1 MKDLRSRSISSIFYV
16 LIMLSAL
23 IHPVIFMIV
32 MYISAIIVLAEYG
45 KVLRKDPEHLD
56 FLKRWNQDYS
66 PFMNTEFFPICMVS
80 IFGLLPM
87 IGRALS
93 LPNIEEADVA
103 YYIVIIIYLIFYPF
117 LLFFLISKRK
127 FYGHIA
133 SKAWPMFLITFSLI
147 LLVSSPFL
155 NIDFKKFQMYM
166 IAYLVLIW
174 GIDSAGY
181 FIGLKFGKKK
191 LYESVS
197 PKKTIEGVY
206 GSIIFTLIFGF
217 YLGQFFQIDSL
228 LSIASSLM
236 MCFFAIMGDL
246 IQSKIKRQLKVKD
259 FGNWIKGHGGLF
271 DRLDSIIFS
280 FPFFLL
286 IIIIFENV
294 S

>member
-23 IHPVIFMIV
+23 IHPVSFMIV

-45 KVLRKDPEHLD
+45 KALRKDPEHLD

-66 PFMNTEFFPICMVS
+66 PFMSTEFFPILLVT
-80 IFGLLPM
+80 ILGLLPL
-87 IGRALS
+87 IGGVS
-93 LPNIEEADVA
+93 FPNTELGDVV
-103 YYIVIIIYLIFYPF
+103 YYIFIILYLIFYPF

-127 FYGHIA
+127 FYGYIT
-133 SKAWPMFLITFSLI
+133 SKSWPIFLVTFSLI
-147 LLVSSPFL
+147 LLVSSPYL
-155 NIDFKKFQMYM
+155 NIDFKKFQIYM

-181 FIGLKFGKKK
+181 FVGLKFGKNK

-217 YLGQFFQIDSL
+217 YLSQFLQIETL
-228 LSIASSLM
+228 LVMASSLM
-236 MCFFAIMGDL
+236 ICFFAIIGDL
-246 IQSKIKRQLKVKD
+246 IQSKIKRQLKIKD

>member
-1 MKDLRSRSISSIFYV
+1 MKDLKLRSISSIFYV

-23 IHPVIFMIV
+23 IHPISFMIV

-56 FLKRWNQDYS
+56 FLKRWNRDHT
-66 PFMNTEFFPICMVS
+66 PFMSTEFFPIFMVTAL
-80 IFGLLPM
+80 GLLPLGNV
-87 IGRALS
+87 I
-93 LPNIEEADVA
+93 
-103 YYIVIIIYLIFYPF
+103 YYIIILYLIFYPF

-127 FYGHIA
+127 FYGYFT
-133 SKAWPMFLITFSLI
+133 SKAWPIFLLTLPLI
-147 LLVSSPFL
+147 LLVSSPSL

-228 LSIASSLM
+228 LAIASSLM

>member
-1 MKDLRSRSISSIFYV
+1 MKDLKLRSISSIFYV
-16 LIMLSAL
+16 IIMLSAL
-23 IHPVIFMIV
+23 IHPVSFMSV

-56 FLKRWNQDYS
+56 FLKRWNQDHT
-66 PFMNTEFFPICMVS
+66 PFMSTEFFPIFMVTAL
-80 IFGLLPM
+80 GLLPLGNV
-87 IGRALS
+87 I
-93 LPNIEEADVA
+93 
-103 YYIVIIIYLIFYPF
+103 YYIIILYLIFYPF

-127 FYGHIA
+127 FYGYFT
-133 SKAWPMFLITFSLI
+133 SKAWPIFLLTLPLI
-147 LLVSSPFL
+147 LLVSSPSL

-217 YLGQFFQIDSL
+217 YMGQFFQIDSL
-228 LSIASSLM
+228 LAIASSLM

>member
-1 MKDLRSRSISSIFYV
+1 MKDLKLRSISSIFYV

-23 IHPVIFMIV
+23 IHPISFMIV

-56 FLKRWNQDYS
+56 FLKRWNQDHT
-66 PFMNTEFFPICMVS
+66 PFMSTEFFPIFMVTAL
-80 IFGLLPM
+80 GLLPLGNV
-87 IGRALS
+87 I
-93 LPNIEEADVA
+93 
-103 YYIVIIIYLIFYPF
+103 YYIIILYLIFYPF

-127 FYGHIA
+127 FYGYFT
-133 SKAWPMFLITFSLI
+133 SKAWPIFLLTLPLI
-147 LLVSSPFL
+147 LLVSSPSL
-155 NIDFKKFQMYM
+155 NIDFKIFQMYM

-217 YLGQFFQIDSL
+217 YLGQFFQIESL
-228 LSIASSLM
+228 LAIVSSLM

>member
-1 MKDLRSRSISSIFYV
+1 MKDLKLRSISSIFYV

-23 IHPVIFMIV
+23 IHPISFMIV

-56 FLKRWNQDYS
+56 FLKRWNQDHT
-66 PFMNTEFFPICMVS
+66 PFMSTEFFPIFMVTAL
-80 IFGLLPM
+80 GLLPLGNV
-87 IGRALS
+87 I
-93 LPNIEEADVA
+93 
-103 YYIVIIIYLIFYPF
+103 YYIIILYLIFYPF

-127 FYGHIA
+127 FYGYFT
-133 SKAWPMFLITFSLI
+133 SKAWPIFLLTLPLI
-147 LLVSSPFL
+147 LLVSSPSL
-155 NIDFKKFQMYM
+155 NIDFKKFQIYM

-217 YLGQFFQIDSL
+217 YLGQFFQIESL
-228 LSIASSLM
+228 LAIVSSLL

>member
-23 IHPVIFMIV
+23 IHPVSFMIV

-45 KVLRKDPEHLD
+45 KALRKDPEHLD

-66 PFMNTEFFPICMVS
+66 PFMSTEFFPILLVT
-80 IFGLLPM
+80 ILGLLPL
-87 IGRALS
+87 IGGVS
-93 LPNIEEADVA
+93 FPNTELGYVV
-103 YYIVIIIYLIFYPF
+103 YYIFIILYLIFYPF

-127 FYGHIA
+127 FYGYIT
-133 SKAWPMFLITFSLI
+133 SKSWPIFLVTFSLI
-147 LLVSSPFL
+147 LLVSSPYL
-155 NIDFKKFQMYM
+155 NIDFKKFQIYM

-181 FIGLKFGKKK
+181 FVGLKFGKNK

-217 YLGQFFQIDSL
+217 YLSQFLQIETL
-228 LSIASSLM
+228 LVMASSLM
-236 MCFFAIMGDL
+236 ICFFAIIGDL
-246 IQSKIKRQLKVKD
+246 IQSKIKRQLKIKD

-280 FPFFLL
+280 FPFFYL

>member
-1 MKDLRSRSISSIFYV
+1 MKDLKLRSISSIFYV
-16 LIMLSAL
+16 IIMLSAL
-23 IHPVIFMIV
+23 IHPVSFMII

-56 FLKRWNQDYS
+56 FLKRWNQDHT
-66 PFMNTEFFPICMVS
+66 PFMSTEFFPIFMVTAL
-80 IFGLLPM
+80 GLLPLGNV
-87 IGRALS
+87 I
-93 LPNIEEADVA
+93 
-103 YYIVIIIYLIFYPF
+103 YYIIILYLIFYPF

-127 FYGHIA
+127 FYGYFT
-133 SKAWPMFLITFSLI
+133 SKAWPIFLLTLPLI
-147 LLVSSPFL
+147 LLVSSPSL
-155 NIDFKKFQMYM
+155 NIDFKKFQVYM

-181 FIGLKFGKKK
+181 FVGLKFGKKK

-228 LSIASSLM
+228 LAIASSLM

-280 FPFFLL
+280 FPFFYL

>member
-1 MKDLRSRSISSIFYV
+1 MKDLRSRYISSIFYV

-23 IHPVIFMIV
+23 IHPVSFMIV

-45 KVLRKDPEHLD
+45 KVLRKDLEHLN
-56 FLKRWNQDYS
+56 FLKRWGQDYS
-66 PFMNTEFFPICMVS
+66 PFMSTEFFPIFMVS
-80 IFGLLPM
+80 TFGLLPL
-87 IGRALS
+87 IGPALS
-93 LPNIEEADVA
+93 LTNIEEADVI
-103 YYIVIIIYLIFYPF
+103 YYIFIIVYLIFYPF

-127 FYGHIA
+127 FYGYIT
-133 SKAWPMFLITFSLI
+133 SKAWPMFLLTLSLI

-155 NIDFKKFQMYM
+155 NIEFKKFQIYM

-181 FIGLKFGKKK
+181 FVGLKFGKNK

-217 YLGQFFQIDSL
+217 YLSQFLQIETL
-228 LSIASSLM
+228 LVMASSLM
-236 MCFFAIMGDL
+236 ICFFAIIGDL
-246 IQSKIKRQLKVKD
+246 IQSKIKRQLKIKD

-280 FPFFLL
+280 FPFFYL

>member
-1 MKDLRSRSISSIFYV
+1 MKDLKLRSISSIFYV
-16 LIMLSAL
+16 IIMLSAL
-23 IHPVIFMIV
+23 IHPVSFMIV

-56 FLKRWNQDYS
+56 FLKRWNQDHT
-66 PFMNTEFFPICMVS
+66 PFMSTEFFPIFMVTAL
-80 IFGLLPM
+80 GLLPLGNV
-87 IGRALS
+87 I
-93 LPNIEEADVA
+93 
-103 YYIVIIIYLIFYPF
+103 YYIIILYLIFYPF

-127 FYGHIA
+127 FYGYFT
-133 SKAWPMFLITFSLI
+133 SKAWPIFLLTLSLI
-147 LLVSSPFL
+147 LLVSSPSL

-228 LSIASSLM
+228 LAIASSLM

>member
-23 IHPVIFMIV
+23 IHPVSFMIV

-45 KVLRKDPEHLD
+45 KALRKDPEHLD

-66 PFMNTEFFPICMVS
+66 PFMSTEFFPILLVT
-80 IFGLLPM
+80 ILGLLPL
-87 IGRALS
+87 IGGVS
-93 LPNIEEADVA
+93 FPNTELGYVV
-103 YYIVIIIYLIFYPF
+103 YYIFIILYLIFYPF

-127 FYGHIA
+127 FYGYIT
-133 SKAWPMFLITFSLI
+133 SKSWPIFLVTFSLI
-147 LLVSSPFL
+147 LLVSSPYL
-155 NIDFKKFQMYM
+155 NIDFKKFQIYM

-181 FIGLKFGKKK
+181 FVGLKFGKKK
-191 LYESVS
+191 LCESVS

-217 YLGQFFQIDSL
+217 YLSQFLQIESL
-228 LSIASSLM
+228 LAIASSLII
-236 MCFFAIMGDL
+236 CFFAIIGDL
-246 IQSKIKRQLKVKD
+246 IQSKIKRQLKIKD

-280 FPFFLL
+280 FPFFYL

>member
-1 MKDLRSRSISSIFYV
+1 MKDLKLRSISSIFYV

-23 IHPVIFMIV
+23 IHPISFMIV

-56 FLKRWNQDYS
+56 FLKRWNRDHT
-66 PFMNTEFFPICMVS
+66 PFMSTEFFPIFMVTAL
-80 IFGLLPM
+80 GLLPLGNV
-87 IGRALS
+87 I
-93 LPNIEEADVA
+93 
-103 YYIVIIIYLIFYPF
+103 YYIIILYLIFYPF

-127 FYGHIA
+127 FYGYFT
-133 SKAWPMFLITFSLI
+133 SKAWPIFLLTLPLI
-147 LLVSSPFL
+147 LLVSSPSL
-155 NIDFKKFQMYM
+155 NIDFKKFQIYM

-228 LSIASSLM
+228 LAIASSLM

>member
-1 MKDLRSRSISSIFYV
+1 MKDLKLRSISSIFYV
-16 LIMLSAL
+16 IIMLSAL
-23 IHPVIFMIV
+23 IHPVSFMIV

-56 FLKRWNQDYS
+56 FLKRWKKVS
-66 PFMNTEFFPICMVS
+66 PIMNTELFPIFMVTGL
-80 IFGLLPM
+80 GLLPL
-87 IGRALS
+87 ISGLS
-93 LPNIEEADVA
+93 FPKMEEGVVL
-103 YYIVIIIYLIFYPF
+103 YYMLIILYLIFYPF
-117 LLFFLISKRK
+117 LLLLLISKRK
-127 FYGHIA
+127 LYGYYN
-133 SKAWPMFLITFSLI
+133 SKAWPILLLTLSLI
-147 LLVSSPFL
+147 LLVSSPSL

-191 LYESVS
+191 LYASVS

-206 GSIIFTLIFGF
+206 GSIVFTLIFGF
-217 YLGQFFQIDSL
+217 YLGQFFQVDSL
-228 LSIASSLM
+228 LAIASSLM

>member
-1 MKDLRSRSISSIFYV
+1 MKDIKSRSISSIFYV

-23 IHPVIFMIV
+23 IHPVSFMIV
-32 MYISAIIVLAEYG
+32 MYMSAIIVLAEYG
-45 KVLRKDPEHLD
+45 KVLRKDPEHLNY
-56 FLKRWNQDYS
+56 LKRWGQDYS
-66 PFMNTEFFPICMVS
+66 PFMSTEFFPIFMVS
-80 IFGLLPM
+80 TFGLLPL
-87 IGRALS
+87 IGPALS
-93 LPNIEEADVA
+93 LTNIEEADVL
-103 YYIVIIIYLIFYPF
+103 YYIFIIVYLIFYPF

-127 FYGHIA
+127 FYGYIT
-133 SKAWPMFLITFSLI
+133 SKAWPMFLLTFSLI
-147 LLVSSPFL
+147 LLVSSPYL
-155 NIDFKKFQMYM
+155 NIDFKKFQIYM

-181 FIGLKFGKKK
+181 FVGLKFGKNK

-217 YLGQFFQIDSL
+217 YFSQFLQIETLLAISLSL
-228 LSIASSLM
+228 LL
-236 MCFFAIMGDL
+236 CFFAIIGDL
-246 IQSKIKRQLKVKD
+246 IQSKIKRQLKIKD

-280 FPFFLL
+280 FPFFYL

>member
-1 MKDLRSRSISSIFYV
+1 MKDLKLRSISSIFYV
-16 LIMLSAL
+16 IIMLSAL
-23 IHPVIFMIV
+23 IHPVSFMII

-56 FLKRWNQDYS
+56 FLKRWNQDHT
-66 PFMNTEFFPICMVS
+66 PFMSTEFFPIFMVTAL
-80 IFGLLPM
+80 GLLPLGNV
-87 IGRALS
+87 I
-93 LPNIEEADVA
+93 
-103 YYIVIIIYLIFYPF
+103 YYIIILYLIFYPF

-127 FYGHIA
+127 FYGYFT
-133 SKAWPMFLITFSLI
+133 SKAWPIFLLTLPLI
-147 LLVSSPFL
+147 LLVSSPSL

-174 GIDSAGY
+174 GVDSAGY

-206 GSIIFTLIFGF
+206 GSIIFTIIFGF
-217 YLGQFFQIDSL
+217 YLGQFFQIDGL
-228 LSIASSLM
+228 LAIASSLI

-246 IQSKIKRQLKVKD
+246 IQSKIKRQLKIKD

-280 FPFFLL
+280 FPFFYL

>member
-1 MKDLRSRSISSIFYV
+1 MKDLKLRSISSIFYV

-23 IHPVIFMIV
+23 IHPISFMIV

-56 FLKRWNQDYS
+56 FLKRWNQDHT
-66 PFMNTEFFPICMVS
+66 PFMSTEFFPIFMVTAL
-80 IFGLLPM
+80 GLLPLGNV
-87 IGRALS
+87 I
-93 LPNIEEADVA
+93 
-103 YYIVIIIYLIFYPF
+103 YYIIILYLIFYPF

-127 FYGHIA
+127 FYGYFT
-133 SKAWPMFLITFSLI
+133 SKAWPIFLLTLSLI
-147 LLVSSPFL
+147 LLVSSPSL

-228 LSIASSLM
+228 LAIASSLII
-236 MCFFAIMGDL
+236 CFFAIMGDL
-246 IQSKIKRQLKVKD
+246 IQSKIKRQLKIKD

>member
-1 MKDLRSRSISSIFYV
+1 MKDLKLRSISSIFYV
-16 LIMLSAL
+16 IIMLSAL
-23 IHPVIFMIV
+23 IHPVSFMIV

-56 FLKRWNQDYS
+56 FLKRWNQDHT
-66 PFMNTEFFPICMVS
+66 PFMSTEFFPIFMVTAL
-80 IFGLLPM
+80 GLLPLGNV
-87 IGRALS
+87 I
-93 LPNIEEADVA
+93 
-103 YYIVIIIYLIFYPF
+103 YYIIILYLIFYPF

-127 FYGHIA
+127 FYGYFT
-133 SKAWPMFLITFSLI
+133 SKAWPIFLLTLPLI
-147 LLVSSPFL
+147 LLVSSPSL

-228 LSIASSLM
+228 LAIASSLM

>member
-1 MKDLRSRSISSIFYV
+1 MKDLKLRSISSIFYV
-16 LIMLSAL
+16 IIMLSAL
-23 IHPVIFMIV
+23 IHPVSFMII

-56 FLKRWNQDYS
+56 FLKRWNQDHT
-66 PFMNTEFFPICMVS
+66 PFMSTEFFPIFMVTAL
-80 IFGLLPM
+80 GLLPLGNV
-87 IGRALS
+87 I
-93 LPNIEEADVA
+93 
-103 YYIVIIIYLIFYPF
+103 YYIIILYLIFYPF

-127 FYGHIA
+127 FYGYFT
-133 SKAWPMFLITFSLI
+133 SKAWPIFLLTLPLI
-147 LLVSSPFL
+147 LLVSSPSL

-174 GIDSAGY
+174 GVDSAGY

-217 YLGQFFQIDSL
+217 YLGQFFQIEIL
-228 LSIASSLM
+228 LAIVSSLM

>member
-1 MKDLRSRSISSIFYV
+1 MKDLKLRSISSIFYV

-23 IHPVIFMIV
+23 IHPVSFMIV
-32 MYISAIIVLAEYG
+32 MYISAIIVLVEYG

-56 FLKRWNQDYS
+56 FLKRWNKVS
-66 PFMNTEFFPICMVS
+66 PIMNTEFFPICMVS
-80 IFGLLPM
+80 MMGLLPL
-87 IGRALS
+87 ISGLS
-93 LPNIEEADVA
+93 FPKMEEGIVL
-103 YYIVIIIYLIFYPF
+103 YYMLLILYLIFYPF
-117 LLFFLISKRK
+117 LLLLLISKRK
-127 FYGHIA
+127 LYGFYN
-133 SKAWPMFLITFSLI
+133 SKAWPILPLTLSLI
-147 LLVSSPFL
+147 LLVSSPSL
-155 NIDFKKFQMYM
+155 NIDFQNFQMYM

-174 GIDSAGY
+174 GIDSTGY

-217 YLGQFFQIDSL
+217 YLGQFFQIESL
-228 LSIASSLM
+228 LAIVSSLM

-246 IQSKIKRQLKVKD
+246 IQSKIKRQLKIKD

>member
-1 MKDLRSRSISSIFYV
+1 MKDLKLRSISSIFYV
-16 LIMLSAL
+16 IIMLSAL
-23 IHPVIFMIV
+23 IHPVSFMIV

-56 FLKRWNQDYS
+56 FLKRWNRDHT
-66 PFMNTEFFPICMVS
+66 PFMSTEFFPIFMVTAL
-80 IFGLLPM
+80 GLLPLGNV
-87 IGRALS
+87 I
-93 LPNIEEADVA
+93 
-103 YYIVIIIYLIFYPF
+103 YYIIILYLIFYPF

-127 FYGHIA
+127 FYGYFT
-133 SKAWPMFLITFSLI
+133 SKAWPIFLLTLPLI
-147 LLVSSPFL
+147 LLVSSPSL
-155 NIDFKKFQMYM
+155 NIDFKKFQIYM

-228 LSIASSLM
+228 LAIASSLM

>member
-1 MKDLRSRSISSIFYV
+1 MKDIKSRSISSIFYV

-23 IHPVIFMIV
+23 IHPVSFMIV
-32 MYISAIIVLAEYG
+32 MYMSAIIVLAEYG
-45 KVLRKDPEHLD
+45 KVLRKDPEHLNY
-56 FLKRWNQDYS
+56 LKRWGQDYS
-66 PFMNTEFFPICMVS
+66 PFMSTEFFPIFMVS
-80 IFGLLPM
+80 TFGLLPL
-87 IGRALS
+87 IGPALG
-93 LPNIEEADVA
+93 LTNIEEADVL
-103 YYIVIIIYLIFYPF
+103 YYIFIIVYLIFYPF

-127 FYGHIA
+127 FYGYIT
-133 SKAWPMFLITFSLI
+133 SKAWPMFLLTFSLI
-147 LLVSSPFL
+147 LLVSSPYL
-155 NIDFKKFQMYM
+155 NIDFKKFQIYM

-181 FIGLKFGKKK
+181 FVGLKFGKNK

-217 YLGQFFQIDSL
+217 YFSQFLQIETLLAISLSL
-228 LSIASSLM
+228 LL
-236 MCFFAIMGDL
+236 CFFAIIGDL
-246 IQSKIKRQLKVKD
+246 IQSKIKRQLKIKD

-280 FPFFLL
+280 FPFFYL

>member
-1 MKDLRSRSISSIFYV
+1 MKDLKLRSISSIFYV

-23 IHPVIFMIV
+23 IHPISFMIV

-56 FLKRWNQDYS
+56 FLKRWNQDHT
-66 PFMNTEFFPICMVS
+66 PFMSTEFFPIFMVTAL
-80 IFGLLPM
+80 GLLPLGNV
-87 IGRALS
+87 I
-93 LPNIEEADVA
+93 
-103 YYIVIIIYLIFYPF
+103 YYIIILYLIFYPF

-127 FYGHIA
+127 FYGYFT
-133 SKAWPMFLITFSLI
+133 SKAWPIFLLTLPLI
-147 LLVSSPFL
+147 LLVSSPSL
-155 NIDFKKFQMYM
+155 NIDFKKFQIYM

-217 YLGQFFQIDSL
+217 YLGQFFQIEIL
-228 LSIASSLM
+228 LAIVSSLM

-286 IIIIFENV
+286 IKIIFENV

>member
-23 IHPVIFMIV
+23 IHPVSFMIV

-45 KVLRKDPEHLD
+45 KALRKDSEHLD

-66 PFMNTEFFPICMVS
+66 PFMSTEFFPILLVT
-80 IFGLLPM
+80 ILGLLPL
-87 IGRALS
+87 IGGVS
-93 LPNIEEADVA
+93 FPNTELGYVV
-103 YYIVIIIYLIFYPF
+103 YYIFIILYLIFYPF

-127 FYGHIA
+127 FYGYIT
-133 SKAWPMFLITFSLI
+133 SKSWPIFLVTFSLI
-147 LLVSSPFL
+147 LLVSSPYL
-155 NIDFKKFQMYM
+155 NIDFKKFQIYM

-181 FIGLKFGKKK
+181 FVGLKFGKKK
-191 LYESVS
+191 LCESVS

-217 YLGQFFQIDSL
+217 YLSQFLQIESL
-228 LSIASSLM
+228 LAIASSLII
-236 MCFFAIMGDL
+236 CFFAIIGDL
-246 IQSKIKRQLKVKD
+246 IQSKIKRQLKIKD

-280 FPFFLL
+280 FPFFYL
-286 IIIIFENV
+286 IIIFFR
-294 S
+294 

>member
-23 IHPVIFMIV
+23 IHPVSFMIV

-45 KVLRKDPEHLD
+45 KALRKDPEHLD

-66 PFMNTEFFPICMVS
+66 PFMSTEFFPILLVT
-80 IFGLLPM
+80 ILGLLPL
-87 IGRALS
+87 IGGVS
-93 LPNIEEADVA
+93 FPNTELGDVV
-103 YYIVIIIYLIFYPF
+103 YYIFIILYLIFYPF

-127 FYGHIA
+127 FYGYIT
-133 SKAWPMFLITFSLI
+133 SKSWPIFLVTFSLI
-147 LLVSSPFL
+147 LLVSSPYL
-155 NIDFKKFQMYM
+155 NIDFKKFQIYM

-181 FIGLKFGKKK
+181 FFGLKFGKNK
-191 LYESVS
+191 LYASVS

-217 YLGQFFQIDSL
+217 YLSEFLQIETL
-228 LSIASSLM
+228 LVIASSLM
-236 MCFFAIMGDL
+236 ICFFAIIGDL
-246 IQSKIKRQLKVKD
+246 IQSKIKRQLKIKD

-280 FPFFLL
+280 FPFFYL
-286 IIIIFENV
+286 ILIIFENV

>member
-1 MKDLRSRSISSIFYV
+1 MKDLKLRSISSIFYV
-16 LIMLSAL
+16 IIMLSAL
-23 IHPVIFMIV
+23 IHPVSFMIV

-56 FLKRWNQDYS
+56 FLKRWNQDQT
-66 PFMNTEFFPICMVS
+66 PFMSTEFFPMFMVTAL
-80 IFGLLPM
+80 GLLPLGNV
-87 IGRALS
+87 I
-93 LPNIEEADVA
+93 
-103 YYIVIIIYLIFYPF
+103 YYIIILYLIFYPF

-127 FYGHIA
+127 FYGYFT
-133 SKAWPMFLITFSLI
+133 SKAWPIFLLTLPLI
-147 LLVSSPFL
+147 LLVSSPSL
-155 NIDFKKFQMYM
+155 NIDFKKFQIYM

-228 LSIASSLM
+228 LAIASSLM
-236 MCFFAIMGDL
+236 ICFFAIMGDL

>member
-1 MKDLRSRSISSIFYV
+1 MKDLKLRSISSIFYV
-16 LIMLSAL
+16 IIMLSAL
-23 IHPVIFMIV
+23 IHPVSFMIV

-56 FLKRWNQDYS
+56 FLKRWNQDHT
-66 PFMNTEFFPICMVS
+66 PFMSTEFFPIFMVTAL
-80 IFGLLPM
+80 GLLPLGNV
-87 IGRALS
+87 I
-93 LPNIEEADVA
+93 
-103 YYIVIIIYLIFYPF
+103 YYIIILYLIFYPF

-127 FYGHIA
+127 FYGYFTN
-133 SKAWPMFLITFSLI
+133 KAWPIFLLTLPLI
-147 LLVSSPFL
+147 LLVSSPSL
-155 NIDFKKFQMYM
+155 NIDFKKFQIYM

-206 GSIIFTLIFGF
+206 GSIVFTLIFGF
-217 YLGQFFQIDSL
+217 YLGQFFQVDSL
-228 LSIASSLM
+228 LAIASSLM

>member
-23 IHPVIFMIV
+23 IHPVSFMIV

-45 KVLRKDPEHLD
+45 KALRKDSEHLD

-66 PFMNTEFFPICMVS
+66 PFMSTEFFPILLVT
-80 IFGLLPM
+80 ILGLLPL
-87 IGRALS
+87 IGGVS
-93 LPNIEEADVA
+93 FPNTELGDVV
-103 YYIVIIIYLIFYPF
+103 YYIFIILYLIFYPF

-127 FYGHIA
+127 FYGYIT
-133 SKAWPMFLITFSLI
+133 SKSWPIFLVTFSLI
-147 LLVSSPFL
+147 LLVSSPYL
-155 NIDFKKFQMYM
+155 NIDFKKFQIYM

-181 FIGLKFGKKK
+181 FVGLKFGKKK
-191 LYESVS
+191 LCESVS

-217 YLGQFFQIDSL
+217 YLSQFLQIETL
-228 LSIASSLM
+228 LVMASSLII
-236 MCFFAIMGDL
+236 CFFAIIGDL
-246 IQSKIKRQLKVKD
+246 IQSKIKRQLKIKD

-280 FPFFLL
+280 FPFFYL

>member
-1 MKDLRSRSISSIFYV
+1 MKDLKLRSISSIFYV
-16 LIMLSAL
+16 IIMLSAL
-23 IHPVIFMIV
+23 IHPVSFMIV

-56 FLKRWNQDYS
+56 FLKRWNQDHT
-66 PFMNTEFFPICMVS
+66 PFMSTEFFPIFMVTAL
-80 IFGLLPM
+80 GLLPLGNV
-87 IGRALS
+87 I
-93 LPNIEEADVA
+93 
-103 YYIVIIIYLIFYPF
+103 YYIIILYLIFYPF

-127 FYGHIA
+127 FYGYFT
-133 SKAWPMFLITFSLI
+133 SKAWPIFLLTLPLI
-147 LLVSSPFL
+147 LLVSSPSL
-155 NIDFKKFQMYM
+155 NIDFKKFQIYM

-206 GSIIFTLIFGF
+206 GSIIFTIIFGF

-228 LSIASSLM
+228 FSIASSLII
-236 MCFFAIMGDL
+236 CFFAIMGDL

>member
-1 MKDLRSRSISSIFYV
+1 MKDLKLRSISSIIYV

-23 IHPVIFMIV
+23 IHPASFMIV

-56 FLKRWNQDYS
+56 FLKRWNRDHT
-66 PFMNTEFFPICMVS
+66 PFMSTEFFPIFMVTAL
-80 IFGLLPM
+80 GLLPLGNV
-87 IGRALS
+87 I
-93 LPNIEEADVA
+93 
-103 YYIVIIIYLIFYPF
+103 YYIIILYLIFYPF

-127 FYGHIA
+127 FYGYFT
-133 SKAWPMFLITFSLI
+133 SKAWPIFLLTLPLI
-147 LLVSSPFL
+147 LLVSSPSL
-155 NIDFKKFQMYM
+155 NIDFKKFQIYM

-228 LSIASSLM
+228 LAIASSLM

>member
-23 IHPVIFMIV
+23 IHPISFMIV

-56 FLKRWNQDYS
+56 FLKRWNQDHT
-66 PFMNTEFFPICMVS
+66 PFMSTEFFPIFMVTAL
-80 IFGLLPM
+80 GLLPLGNV
-87 IGRALS
+87 I
-93 LPNIEEADVA
+93 
-103 YYIVIIIYLIFYPF
+103 YYIIILYLIFYPF

-127 FYGHIA
+127 FYGYFT
-133 SKAWPMFLITFSLI
+133 SKAWPIFLLILPLI
-147 LLVSSPFL
+147 LLVSSPSL
-155 NIDFKKFQMYM
+155 NIDFKKFQIYM

-228 LSIASSLM
+228 LAIASSLM

>member
-1 MKDLRSRSISSIFYV
+1 MKDLKLRSISSIFYV

-23 IHPVIFMIV
+23 IHPISFMIV

-56 FLKRWNQDYS
+56 FLKRWNQDHT
-66 PFMNTEFFPICMVS
+66 PFMSTEFFPIFMVTAL
-80 IFGLLPM
+80 GLLPLGNV
-87 IGRALS
+87 I
-93 LPNIEEADVA
+93 
-103 YYIVIIIYLIFYPF
+103 YYIIILYLIFYPF

-127 FYGHIA
+127 FYGYFTN
-133 SKAWPMFLITFSLI
+133 KAWPIFLLTLPLI
-147 LLVSSPFL
+147 LLVSSPSL
-155 NIDFKKFQMYM
+155 NIDFKKFQIYM

-206 GSIIFTLIFGF
+206 GSIVFTLIFGF
-217 YLGQFFQIDSL
+217 YLGQFFQVDSL
-228 LSIASSLM
+228 LAIASSLM

>member
-23 IHPVIFMIV
+23 IHPVSFMIV

-45 KVLRKDPEHLD
+45 KALRKDPEHLD

-66 PFMNTEFFPICMVS
+66 PFMSTEFFPILLVT
-80 IFGLLPM
+80 ILGLLPL
-87 IGRALS
+87 IGGVS
-93 LPNIEEADVA
+93 FPNTELGDVV
-103 YYIVIIIYLIFYPF
+103 YYIFIILYLIFYPF

-127 FYGHIA
+127 FYGYIT
-133 SKAWPMFLITFSLI
+133 SKSWPIFLVTFSLI
-147 LLVSSPFL
+147 LLVSSPYL
-155 NIDFKKFQMYM
+155 NIDFKKFQIYM

-181 FIGLKFGKKK
+181 FVGLKFGKKK
-191 LYESVS
+191 LCESVS

-217 YLGQFFQIDSL
+217 YLSQFLQIETL
-228 LSIASSLM
+228 LVMASSLM
-236 MCFFAIMGDL
+236 ICFFAIIGDL
-246 IQSKIKRQLKVKD
+246 IQSKIKRQLKIKD

-280 FPFFLL
+280 FPFFYL

>member
-1 MKDLRSRSISSIFYV
+1 MKDLKLRSISSIFYV
-16 LIMLSAL
+16 IIMLSAL
-23 IHPVIFMIV
+23 IHPVSFMIV

-56 FLKRWNQDYS
+56 FLKRWNQDHT
-66 PFMNTEFFPICMVS
+66 PFMSTEFFPIFMVTAL
-80 IFGLLPM
+80 GLLPLGNV
-87 IGRALS
+87 I
-93 LPNIEEADVA
+93 
-103 YYIVIIIYLIFYPF
+103 YYIIIFYLIFYPF

-127 FYGHIA
+127 FYGYFT
-133 SKAWPMFLITFSLI
+133 SKAWPIFLLTLPLI
-147 LLVSSPFL
+147 LLVSSPSL
-155 NIDFKKFQMYM
+155 NIDFKKFQIYM

-228 LSIASSLM
+228 LAIASSLM
-236 MCFFAIMGDL
+236 MCFFAIVGDL

>member
-23 IHPVIFMIV
+23 IHPVSFMIV

-45 KVLRKDPEHLD
+45 KVLRKDPEHLN
-56 FLKRWNQDYS
+56 FLKRWGQDYS
-66 PFMNTEFFPICMVS
+66 PFMSTEFFPIFMVS
-80 IFGLLPM
+80 TFGLLPL
-87 IGRALS
+87 IGPALS
-93 LPNIEEADVA
+93 LTNIEEADVI
-103 YYIVIIIYLIFYPF
+103 YYIFIIVYLIFYPF

-127 FYGHIA
+127 FYGYIT
-133 SKAWPMFLITFSLI
+133 SKAWPMFLLTLSLI

-155 NIDFKKFQMYM
+155 NIEFKKFQIYM

-181 FIGLKFGKKK
+181 FVGLKFGKNK

-217 YLGQFFQIDSL
+217 YLSQFLQIETFISNGLIFNDL
-228 LSIASSLM
+228 FFCNNRRLNSIQNKK
-236 MCFFAIMGDL
+236 AI
-246 IQSKIKRQLKVKD
+246 K
-259 FGNWIKGHGGLF
+259 NKGF
-271 DRLDSIIFS
+271 WKLD
-280 FPFFLL
+280 
-286 IIIIFENV
+286 
-294 S
+294 

>member
-23 IHPVIFMIV
+23 IHPVSFMIV

-45 KVLRKDPEHLD
+45 KALRKDSEHLD

-66 PFMNTEFFPICMVS
+66 PFMSTEFFPILLVT
-80 IFGLLPM
+80 ILGLLPL
-87 IGRALS
+87 IGGVS
-93 LPNIEEADVA
+93 FPNTELGDVV
-103 YYIVIIIYLIFYPF
+103 YYIFIILYLIFYPF

-127 FYGHIA
+127 FYGYIT
-133 SKAWPMFLITFSLI
+133 SKSWPIFLVTFSLI
-147 LLVSSPFL
+147 LLVSSPYL
-155 NIDFKKFQMYM
+155 NIDFKKFQIYM

-181 FIGLKFGKKK
+181 FVGLKFGKNK

-217 YLGQFFQIDSL
+217 YLSQFLQIESL
-228 LSIASSLM
+228 LAIASSLII
-236 MCFFAIMGDL
+236 CFFAIIGDL
-246 IQSKIKRQLKVKD
+246 IQSKIKRQLKIKD

-280 FPFFLL
+280 FPFFYL